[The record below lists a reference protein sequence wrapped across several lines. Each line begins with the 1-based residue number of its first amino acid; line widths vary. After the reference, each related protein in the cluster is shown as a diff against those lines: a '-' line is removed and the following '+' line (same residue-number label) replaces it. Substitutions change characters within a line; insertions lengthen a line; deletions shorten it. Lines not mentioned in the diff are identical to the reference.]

1 MKRISC
7 TLLFAAAALTTAT
20 AQELKLPA
28 LSPSAKITQS
38 FSTSDIEIAYSRPSM
53 RGRKVFGDLV
63 PYNHV
68 WRTGA
73 NGATRIKFG
82 EAVQIAG
89 QEVAAG
95 EYAIYTIPG
104 KEQWEVI
111 FNKGIGNWGASG
123 YDKKDDIVRFLTKSS
138 RTSTVT
144 ETFTIQI
151 ANISF
156 NTCEIEIA
164 WENTKI
170 TIPVKTNNEEVINTA
185 IDKAI
190 NNPVIPYFQA
200 AAYYYETGQKLEKA
214 MQYVDK
220 AITQNPN
227 AFWMQYLKAR
237 IAQKQN
243 NKEVAV
249 SAAQRAADLAAG
261 TAYAE
266 EYKKNAERI
275 IKAMK

>member
-1 MKRISC
+1 MKKISC
-7 TLLFAAAALTTAT
+7 TLLFTAAVLWNVS
-20 AQELKLPA
+20 AQDLKLPA
-28 LSPSAKITQS
+28 LSPAAKISQS
-38 FSTSDIEIAYSRPSM
+38 FSTSDIEISYSRPSM
-53 RGRKVFGDLV
+53 KGRKIFGDLV
-63 PYNHV
+63 PYNNV

-82 EAVQIAG
+82 EKVQIAG
-89 QEVAAG
+89 QEIQPG
-95 EYAIYTIPG
+95 EYALYTIPG
-104 KEQWEVI
+104 KENWEVI
-111 FNKGIGNWGASG
+111 FNKGTGNWGASG
-123 YDKKDDIVRFLTKSS
+123 YDKKDDVVRFLTKPSKLQ
-138 RTSTVT
+138 TPVQ
-144 ETFTIQI
+144 TFTMDI
-151 ANISF
+151 ANVTLNS
-156 NTCEIEIA
+156 CDIELC

-170 TIPVKTNNEEVINTA
+170 IIPVQANNAAEINTA

-190 NNPVIPYFQA
+190 NNPTIPYFQA
-200 AAYYYETGQKLEKA
+200 ASYYYETDQNLDKA

-243 NKEVAV
+243 NKEVAIA
-249 SAAQRAADLAAG
+249 AAQKCADMAVG
-261 TAYAE
+261 TAYEA